1 MIHYS
6 TSELP
11 MSQCNLKCSA
21 DDPDADVYVDVS
33 NGDPVHYDCLQLK
46 SLEVG
51 ESMDI
56 YTCKKLASV
65 SDSMDKLVENPVY
78 GAYLQRKN
86 EEDMIENI
94 YETIPGQ
101 FHQD

>member
-1 MIHYS
+1 M
-6 TSELP
+6 
-11 MSQCNLKCSA
+11 
-21 DDPDADVYVDVS
+21 YVDVS
-33 NGDPVHYDCLQLK
+33 NGDPVHYDSLQLK
-46 SLEVG
+46 SLEVD
-51 ESMDI
+51 ESADM
-56 YTCKKLASV
+56 YMCHKLAHV

-86 EEDMIENI
+86 EEDMTENI